1 MRRSHNPRFLQL
13 VHDAAGTII
22 TDGKLTLN
30 ERCGTLL
37 VNNNETGCIF
47 PVAEVA
53 QLLKAK
59 KSRALLHT
67 DAVQAVVIVPN
78 RELALQSAEV
88 MGRFGQHIRTVCCY
102 GGRPAMD
109 EHRVIRQVAPHVVF
123 GTPGRLN
130 DHFDKG
136 NLSPYTARFLVID
149 EFDKCLE
156 MGFHNEMAKLLKR
169 LSGVRR
175 RFLLSATNTDRIP
188 DFVNARHVAKVDYSE
203 GGISSR
209 VEQYCLKSADKDKLE
224 ALGNLLC
231 TIGRQS
237 SMVFLNYRDSVERVA
252 SYLRGR
258 GFGVSAFHG
267 GLEQPER
274 EAALYRFG
282 NGSANVLVSTDLA
295 SRGLDIPDV
304 DNIIHYHMPLTRE
317 SYIHRVGRTARW
329 DATGKSFFILS
340 PDESLPDFVEKE
352 CSPITLPEQM
362 PGVPQPKMETL
373 YIGKGK
379 KDKISKGDIV
389 GFLCKKG
396 GLDSSAIGRI
406 DVRERYCYV
415 AVSREKVGQVLSM
428 AGGEKIKGIKTI
440 VEVVR

>member
-1 MRRSHNPRFLQL
+1 MARLNQMQL
-13 VHDAAGTII
+13 DTYREVTGTDADVVVVSPTGSGKTLAYMLPLAGMV
-22 TDGKLTLN
+22 D
-30 ERCGTLL
+30 
-37 VNNNETGCIF
+37 V
-47 PVAEVA
+47 
-53 QLLKAK
+53 
-59 KSRALLHT
+59 SS

-88 MGRFGQHIRTVCCY
+88 MCRFGLHIRTVCCY

-175 RFLLSATNTDRIP
+175 RFLLSATDADRIP

-258 GFGVSAFHG
+258 GFGVSVFHG

>member
-1 MRRSHNPRFLQL
+1 MARLNQMQL
-13 VHDAAGTII
+13 DTYREVTGTDADVVVVSPTGSGKTLAYMLPLAGMI
-22 TDGKLTLN
+22 D
-30 ERCGTLL
+30 
-37 VNNNETGCIF
+37 V
-47 PVAEVA
+47 
-53 QLLKAK
+53 
-59 KSRALLHT
+59 SS

-88 MGRFGQHIRTVCCY
+88 MCRFGLHIRTVCCY

-175 RFLLSATNTDRIP
+175 RFLLSATDADRIP

-352 CSPITLPEQM
+352 CSPIMLPEQM

-389 GFLCKKG
+389 GFLCKKV

>member
-1 MRRSHNPRFLQL
+1 MARLNQMQL
-13 VHDAAGTII
+13 DTYREVTCTDADVVVVSPTGSGKTLAYMLPLAGMI
-22 TDGKLTLN
+22 D
-30 ERCGTLL
+30 
-37 VNNNETGCIF
+37 V
-47 PVAEVA
+47 
-53 QLLKAK
+53 
-59 KSRALLHT
+59 SS

-88 MGRFGQHIRTVCCY
+88 MGRFGLHIRTVCCY

-175 RFLLSATNTDRIP
+175 RFLLSATDADRIP

-352 CSPITLPEQM
+352 
-362 PGVPQPKMETL
+362 
-373 YIGKGK
+373 
-379 KDKISKGDIV
+379 
-389 GFLCKKG
+389 
-396 GLDSSAIGRI
+396 
-406 DVRERYCYV
+406 
-415 AVSREKVGQVLSM
+415 
-428 AGGEKIKGIKTI
+428 
-440 VEVVR
+440 

>member
-1 MRRSHNPRFLQL
+1 MARLNQMQL
-13 VHDAAGTII
+13 DTYREVNGTDADVVVVSPTGSGKTLAYMLPLAGMI
-22 TDGKLTLN
+22 D
-30 ERCGTLL
+30 
-37 VNNNETGCIF
+37 V
-47 PVAEVA
+47 
-53 QLLKAK
+53 
-59 KSRALLHT
+59 SS

>member
-1 MRRSHNPRFLQL
+1 MARLNQMQL
-13 VHDAAGTII
+13 DTYREVTGTDADVVVVSPTGSGKTLAYMVPLAGMI
-22 TDGKLTLN
+22 D
-30 ERCGTLL
+30 
-37 VNNNETGCIF
+37 V
-47 PVAEVA
+47 
-53 QLLKAK
+53 
-59 KSRALLHT
+59 SS

-88 MGRFGQHIRTVCCY
+88 MCRFGLHIRTVCCY

-175 RFLLSATNTDRIP
+175 RFLLSATDADRIP

>member
-1 MRRSHNPRFLQL
+1 MARLNQMQL
-13 VHDAAGTII
+13 DTYREVTGTDADVVVVSPTGSGKTLAYMLPLAGMI
-22 TDGKLTLN
+22 D
-30 ERCGTLL
+30 
-37 VNNNETGCIF
+37 V
-47 PVAEVA
+47 
-53 QLLKAK
+53 
-59 KSRALLHT
+59 SS

-88 MGRFGQHIRTVCCY
+88 MCRFGLHIRTVCCY

-175 RFLLSATNTDRIP
+175 RFLLSATDADRIP

-396 GLDSSAIGRI
+396 GFDSSAIGRI